1 MSDLGRGP
9 LSAGLMVFKA
19 QLLGAIVQDVAR
31 YDVRDIQASIVE
43 REEQQRVR
51 DELLGSLGAV
61 RTFSVGAAIVAGP
74 DGQPDPRLATAVV
87 TADELVLLEA
97 HVAIAPDEIIGR
109 IPLAEITG
117 IRLLERVRR
126 PGRRERCRPRPRARC
141 PAPAVR
147 RVAGASGRG
156 RFEDLERVRLPRRFG
171 RARGDAP
178 LRTPAPA
185 DYGIGWGHH
194 PDAAE
199 EPSTLGMVRR
209 TRVR

>member
-87 TADELVLLEA
+87 TADELVLMEA

-117 IRLLERVRR
+117 IRLLDEFGD
-126 PGRRERCRPRPRARC
+126 P
-141 PAPAVR
+141 
-147 RVAGASGRG
+147 VAAN
-156 RFEDLERVRLPRRFG
+156 DVDPVLEL
-171 RARGDAP
+171 DAP
-178 LRTPAPA
+178 LRRFVVWLERRAEDGSKTSNAFVFLA
-185 DYGIGWGHH
+185 GSVAREAMHH
-194 PDAAE
+194 FERLLQPTTA
-199 EPSTLGMVRR
+199 
-209 TRVR
+209 